1 MKYIED
7 QQRHNICRKASCW
20 DQQVI
25 LRMETSACVESTG
38 HPAFEKEFKVGM
50 LRDATAASTE
60 GVKEST
66 ARYLWPLPAKSVLA
80 VGK

>member
-1 MKYIED
+1 
-7 QQRHNICRKASCW
+7 
-20 DQQVI
+20 
-25 LRMETSACVESTG
+25 METSACVESTG